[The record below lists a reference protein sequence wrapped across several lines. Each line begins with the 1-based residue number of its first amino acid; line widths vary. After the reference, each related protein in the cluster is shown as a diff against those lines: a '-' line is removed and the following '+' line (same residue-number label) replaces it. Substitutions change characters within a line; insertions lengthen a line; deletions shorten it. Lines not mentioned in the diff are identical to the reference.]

1 MSTITSTS
9 TTALPEWYNQYA
21 QSLLGRAYSTTSEP
35 FQTYNA
41 PRVAGFTPDQ
51 QQAFQMARS
60 GIGSYQPFINE
71 GAATIRQ
78 ASGQNATTAAQPF
91 LTAGTGTFPQSAQ
104 AYMNPFQDAVVNNIG
119 TVAAR
124 NLSENLLPQ
133 VNRTFTGGGTF
144 GGSRSAEF
152 TNRAVR
158 DTQEAALREQAGLMR
173 QGYTDAAAIFGQ
185 DQNRALQAGNVAGNL
200 ANSDL
205 YRQVNAG
212 QTIAGLGSTMQALQ
226 QGDVA
231 QLAGIGQQ
239 QQNLGQ
245 TSANLAF
252 QDFERQ
258 RDFPWMQTERLA
270 GIGAN
275 LRVPT
280 SQSNTAPGPNTTSQ
294 NLGAILA
301 GIGAL
306 GSGFGV
312 KI

>member
-9 TTALPEWYNQYA
+9 TAALPEWYNQYA
-21 QSLLGRAYSTTSEP
+21 QSLLGRAYSTTEEP
-35 FQTYNA
+35 YQAYNA

-51 QQAFQMARS
+51 QQAFQMARQ
-60 GIGSYQPFINE
+60 GIGSYQPYVNE

-104 AYMNPFQDAVVNNIG
+104 AYMNPYQEAVVNNIG
-119 TVAAR
+119 TLAAR
-124 NLSENLLPQ
+124 NLSENLLPA

-152 TNRAVR
+152 TNRAIR

-173 QGYTDAAAIFGQ
+173 QGYTDAAGIFGQ

-212 QTIAGLGSTMQALQ
+212 QTLAGLGSTVQALG

-231 QLAGIGQQ
+231 ALSGIGQQ

-252 QDFERQ
+252 EDFQRQ
-258 RDFPWMQTERLA
+258 RDYPFMQTERLA
-270 GIGAN
+270 GIGRG
-275 LRVPT
+275 LQVPT
-280 SQSNTAPGPNTTSQ
+280 STSRTEPAPNMTSQ

-301 GIGAL
+301 GIGAI

-312 KI
+312 KL